1 MYKRYIFFLYKICIN
16 SLTSNKIIKE
26 LKPKELNP
34 YLTHTHTHTHTHI
47 YIYIYIYIITI
58 DYFSRTI
65 N

>member
-34 YLTHTHTHTHTHI
+34 HLTHTI
-47 YIYIYIYIITI
+47 YIYILLLLTI
-58 DYFSRTI
+58 SLEL
-65 N
+65 

>member
-34 YLTHTHTHTHTHI
+34 DITHTI
-47 YIYIYIYIITI
+47 YIYIYILLLLTI
-58 DYFSRTI
+58 SLEL
-65 N
+65 